1 MTWPENPVK
10 ITLFYVFHLGRTI
23 TITTAII
30 IVNKVINESQNTLSR
45 CLLSLS
51 QKLNAPSDPAVAKV

>member
-23 TITTAII
+23 TTTTI
-30 IVNKVINESQNTLSR
+30 IVIEVLNESQNTLSR